1 MNGKPVFYGHDARD
15 IRLFFYQQHVTI
27 TLERPKHSTRKG
39 QSTVASSGSLE
50 STLSLAIVDGGNAE
64 RPLVTWQD
72 DDGAKLETKMTEIAI
87 EAVLAAESQYRES
100 AIRQYQWRIERKA
113 KFEQEERQRQI
124 QAERAERERQKRIEQ
139 GRIDRLL
146 QDASAFYQAGQIR
159 RYVEA
164 IGSAL
169 RTDACPIPE
178 FEHWKEWALAQAD
191 RIDPVQNKSFLRT
204 MHVANEGNP
213 QDG

>member
-1 MNGKPVFYGHDARD
+1 
-15 IRLFFYQQHVTI
+15 
-27 TLERPKHSTRKG
+27 
-39 QSTVASSGSLE
+39 
-50 STLSLAIVDGGNAE
+50 
-64 RPLVTWQD
+64 
-72 DDGAKLETKMTEIAI
+72 MTEIAI

-113 KFEQEERQRQI
+113 RLEEEERQRQI

-169 RTDACPIPE
+169 ATDACSIQD

-204 MHVANEGNP
+204 MHDANDGNP